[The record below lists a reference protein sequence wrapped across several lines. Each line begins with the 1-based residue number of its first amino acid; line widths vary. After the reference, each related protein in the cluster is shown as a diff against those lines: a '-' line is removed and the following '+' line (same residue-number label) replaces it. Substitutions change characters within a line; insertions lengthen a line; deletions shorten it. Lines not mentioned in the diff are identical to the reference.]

1 MVLGAV
7 LAVEA
12 GLKPVYTLGMG
23 RAHYGIYIGVIALAA
38 NFAVAM
44 VATPIAVRLRSEAP
58 ADRTADDDYRDAAA

>member
-1 MVLGAV
+1 
-7 LAVEA
+7 
-12 GLKPVYTLGMG
+12 
-23 RAHYGIYIGVIALAA
+23 VIALAA